1 MVVILLSSLLNAILF
16 FRVVERAYLE
26 PREEEAYAL
35 DGGSPTVTM
44 DRLPLGMTSS
54 MALLALG
61 LLLLGIFTGQIVEHV
76 IRFCLPAF

>member
-1 MVVILLSSLLNAILF
+1 
-16 FRVVERAYLE
+16 
-26 PREEEAYAL
+26 
-35 DGGSPTVTM
+35 
-44 DRLPLGMTSS
+44 